1 MQPDTNL
8 ETDDLP
14 LRANTNH
21 ILVRHYVMDLTLHF
35 DRKVISGSV
44 VLFLEPSS
52 GSGSKTEDG
61 IGPGS
66 CIIEAGRSHDVYVCR
81 SHNEDTVEDGT
92 EGIGK
97 AMTKVEKILGAGER
111 DGAEFQALS
120 GVRAQTPPETEMIQS
135 SHLWE
140 TTSDDDF
147 TLVMDCCDLHVS
159 KVEEVD
165 ISSVFAS
172 ESPGVRLVNPQT
184 AFIQNLISMP
194 SDQWKQKHQ
203 LFSLCSQ
210 APGAQHG
217 SSLQFYR
224 DQWSLQVRKKGVA
237 SAQGFPRALRICY
250 ETRPTGGS
258 VRWTKDQD
266 NRVCVYTAG
275 SPINNRALFPCQE
288 PPVAMSTWQAT
299 VRAPS
304 ECVVL
309 MSGEEEAVSVGDGDT
324 SLLIWNYYVTMPMP
338 ASTFTLA
345 VGHWRQVPAEIAPEV
360 ERGLKTDCSKTAKL
374 GARPGEKVQADQM
387 SGHGS
392 SFSEVVKGS
401 PLKTGSGD
409 QTTHSDSA
417 LCYSSLEDAT
427 LSVTDYSGI
436 VDDSISCSHDDY
448 PCRFTEESA
457 RSQRVIP
464 YRVFGPVSLL
474 QKAQVGVL
482 KLLPRCLAA
491 AYTILGVHPFPRLD
505 VLIIP
510 AGFSSLG
517 MASPPTAASHL
528 FLQMSQ
534 GIPGISALLCS
545 LIHEVTLEVCDTGLL
560 FQEGLVGGTLKFM
573 SVLCAG
579 SPGTEEKSLSLCGSR
594 ICHEIAHSWF
604 GLVIGARDW
613 TEEWISEGFATYLE
627 DIIWAQAQKLPSQ
640 ETAEQSDL
648 KALLRWRRLSD
659 ELQNSDEALQI
670 LRPNM
675 GNTGQV
681 SDSGSSTVK
690 HALNPDKTFMQ
701 VHYLKGYFLLR
712 FLASQVG
719 EQQFINFFRLFVKK
733 YHGQLILSQDFLQM
747 LLPFP
752 TWRGMK
758 MGVPLF
764 LFKAITVIAIIIGI
778 ILTLVPLC
786 CREGLTLSAI
796 HADWLDRPGIPKW
809 LYERSA
815 VWSQA
820 RLVEEVKAEV
830 VKWILLSQS
839 HQGKGRKRKRIEPK
853 VNYKELTSEQLVVL
867 LELLLEEEELSVPT
881 MLALQR
887 TYSLQDQDAEVQ
899 HRWCELVVK
908 HAYTQ
913 AYGDVE
919 HFLVNYQAM
928 GVYLYGELMVQ
939 EDPQQ
944 QALARRCLSLVQEEM
959 DQSARRVVEEM
970 VL

>member
-1 MQPDTNL
+1 MQPDKNL
-8 ETDDLP
+8 NPDTDDLP

-21 ILVRHYVMDLTLHF
+21 ILVRHYVLDLTLHF

-111 DGAEFQALS
+111 DGAECQALS

-172 ESPGVRLVNPQT
+172 ERSGVRLVNRQT

-194 SDQWKQKHQ
+194 SDQWRQKHQ

-217 SSLQFYR
+217 GSLQFYR
-224 DQWSLQVRKKGVA
+224 DQWSLQFTIVYP
-237 SAQGFPRALRICY
+237 S
-250 ETRPTGGS
+250 
-258 VRWTKDQD
+258 
-266 NRVCVYTAG
+266 RVCVYTAG

-309 MSGEEEAVSVGDGDT
+309 MSGEEEAVPVGDGDT

-345 VGHWRQVPAEIAPEV
+345 VGHWHQVPAEMAPAV

-374 GARPGEKVQADQM
+374 GARPGERVQADQM

-392 SFSEVVKGS
+392 SISEVVKGS

-427 LSVTDYSGI
+427 LSVTDYSG
-436 VDDSISCSHDDY
+436 VVNDSISCSHDDY
-448 PCRFTEESA
+448 PCRFTEEST

-464 YRVFGPVSLL
+464 HRVFGPVSLL

-491 AYTILGVHPFPRLD
+491 AHTILGVHPFPRLD
-505 VLIIP
+505 VLIVP

-534 GIPGISALLCS
+534 GISCISALLCS

-560 FQEGLVGGTLKFM
+560 FQEGLVGPHIIFLSQ

-640 ETAEQSDL
+640 ETADQSDL

-681 SDSGSSTVK
+681 SDSGSSMVK

-747 LLPFP
+747 LLITFP
-752 TWRGMK
+752 D
-758 MGVPLF
+758 LE
-764 LFKAITVIAIIIGI
+764 
-778 ILTLVPLC
+778 
-786 CREGLTLSAI
+786 REGLTLSAI

-853 VNYKELTSEQLVVL
+853 VNYKEFRTGNPVGRYLGSVHPTYLCQLKLPKPIQLGVHTGDNTHTLTSEQLVVL

-919 HFLVNYQAM
+919 HFLVHYQAM

>member
-1 MQPDTNL
+1 MQPDKNL
-8 ETDDLP
+8 NPDTDDLP

-21 ILVRHYVMDLTLHF
+21 ILVRHYVLDLTLHF

-111 DGAEFQALS
+111 DGAECQALS
-120 GVRAQTPPETEMIQS
+120 GVRAQTPPKTEMIQS

-172 ESPGVRLVNPQT
+172 ERSGVRLVNQQT

-194 SDQWKQKHQ
+194 SDQWRQKHQ

-237 SAQGFPRALRICY
+237 SAQGFPCALRICY

-309 MSGEEEAVSVGDGDT
+309 MSGEEEAVPVGDGDT

-345 VGHWRQVPAEIAPEV
+345 VGHWHQVPAEMAPAV

-374 GARPGEKVQADQM
+374 GDRPGERVQADQM

-392 SFSEVVKGS
+392 SISEVVKGS

-436 VDDSISCSHDDY
+436 VNDSISCSHDDY
-448 PCRFTEESA
+448 PCRFTEEST
-457 RSQRVIP
+457 RSQRVIQH
-464 YRVFGPVSLL
+464 RVFGPVSLL

-491 AYTILGVHPFPRLD
+491 AHTILGVHPFPRLD
-505 VLIIP
+505 VLIVP

-517 MASPPTAASHL
+517 MASPHII
-528 FLQMSQ
+528 FLSQ
-534 GIPGISALLCS
+534 
-545 LIHEVTLEVCDTGLL
+545 
-560 FQEGLVGGTLKFM
+560 

-681 SDSGSSTVK
+681 SDSGSSMVK

-747 LLPFP
+747 LLITFP
-752 TWRGMK
+752 D
-758 MGVPLF
+758 LE
-764 LFKAITVIAIIIGI
+764 
-778 ILTLVPLC
+778 
-786 CREGLTLSAI
+786 REGLTLSAI

-919 HFLVNYQAM
+919 HFLVHYQAM

>member
-1 MQPDTNL
+1 MQPDKNL
-8 ETDDLP
+8 NPEMDDLP

-21 ILVRHYVMDLTLHF
+21 ILVRHYVLDLTLHF
-35 DRKVISGSV
+35 DRNVISGSV

-97 AMTKVEKILGAGER
+97 AMTKMEKILGAGER
-111 DGAEFQALS
+111 DGAECQALS
-120 GVRAQTPPETEMIQS
+120 GVRAQTPPETEIIQS

-172 ESPGVRLVNPQT
+172 ESSGVRLVNRQT

-194 SDQWKQKHQ
+194 SDQWRQKHQ

-309 MSGEEEAVSVGDGDT
+309 MSGEEEAIPVGDGDT

-345 VGHWRQVPAEIAPEV
+345 VGHWHQVPAEIAPAV

-374 GARPGEKVQADQM
+374 GARPGERVQADQM

-392 SFSEVVKGS
+392 SISEVVKGS

-427 LSVTDYSGI
+427 HSVTDYSGI

-464 YRVFGPVSLL
+464 HRVFGPVSLL

-491 AYTILGVHPFPRLD
+491 AHTILGVHPFPRLD
-505 VLIIP
+505 VLIVP

-517 MASPPTAASHL
+517 MASPHII
-528 FLQMSQ
+528 FLSQ
-534 GIPGISALLCS
+534 
-545 LIHEVTLEVCDTGLL
+545 
-560 FQEGLVGGTLKFM
+560 

-747 LLPFP
+747 LLITFP
-752 TWRGMK
+752 D
-758 MGVPLF
+758 LE
-764 LFKAITVIAIIIGI
+764 
-778 ILTLVPLC
+778 
-786 CREGLTLSAI
+786 REGLTLSAI
-796 HADWLDRPGIPKW
+796 HADWLDRPGIPK
-809 LYERSA
+809 
-815 VWSQA
+815 V
-820 RLVEEVKAEV
+820 
-830 VKWILLSQS
+830 
-839 HQGKGRKRKRIEPK
+839 
-853 VNYKELTSEQLVVL
+853 
-867 LELLLEEEELSVPT
+867 
-881 MLALQR
+881 
-887 TYSLQDQDAEVQ
+887 
-899 HRWCELVVK
+899 
-908 HAYTQ
+908 
-913 AYGDVE
+913 
-919 HFLVNYQAM
+919 
-928 GVYLYGELMVQ
+928 
-939 EDPQQ
+939 
-944 QALARRCLSLVQEEM
+944 
-959 DQSARRVVEEM
+959 
-970 VL
+970 